1 MSILQFISIILIA
14 ASVLLCLIRLLLGTT
29 THDRL
34 LAADTLGII
43 TTAGLA
49 WLAYHFANEIYL
61 DISLIY
67 SALSFIGV
75 VAIARVLEAKQV

>member
-1 MSILQFISIILIA
+1 MTILQLISIILIA
-14 ASVLLCLIRLLLGTT
+14 ASVLLCLLRLFLGNT

-34 LAADTLGII
+34 VAADTIGVI

-49 WLAYHFANEIYL
+49 WMASYFANEIYL

-67 SALSFIGV
+67 GALSFIGV
-75 VAIARVLEAKQV
+75 VAIARALEGKQA